1 MDEELYRR
9 ELMGRLVSE
18 RLTPRQFELM
28 SNEMS
33 STGPN
38 NAEALGRI
46 KDVNHYNFLGRRELI
61 RLAQEKA
68 EAIRRRKVMDG
79 EWTENESHMM
89 LNDLL
94 ADRAATELSATDR
107 KNQMNDTMEM
117 IQAIRLTENP
127 ER

>member
-1 MDEELYRR
+1 
-9 ELMGRLVSE
+9 MGRLVSE

-38 NAEALGRI
+38 NGEALGRI